1 MDPRVELVEK
11 AMQLIGGRWKPAI
24 MFCLNMIGTHRFSE
38 LGRMIPGV
46 SQRMLTKQLRDL
58 ERHGLITRVYTE
70 EIPPRVEYSSTDLG
84 RSLHPIYKSVCDWA
98 GTNLSRPPIAAPD
111 EVTAPA
117 GKRRATRR
125 VR

>member
-1 MDPRVELVEK
+1 MDPRVEVVEQ

-24 MFCLNMIGTHRFSE
+24 MFCLNTIGTHRFSE
-38 LGRMIPGV
+38 LERMIPGV

-58 ERHGLITRVYTE
+58 ERHGLITRVYIE

-98 GTNLSRPPIAAPD
+98 GANLSQPPIAAPV
-111 EVTAPA
+111 EVAERA
-117 GKRRATRR
+117 RKRRAAGR

>member
-1 MDPRVELVEK
+1 MDPRVELVEQ

-58 ERHGLITRVYTE
+58 EHHGLITRVYTE

-98 GTNLSRPPIAAPD
+98 GAHLSASMIAAPV
-111 EVTAPA
+111 EVTERA
-117 GKRRATRR
+117 GKRRAARR